1 MNTPK
6 SMLWSL
12 RWETLPGEAELL
24 IRRPSSIQP
33 TVCFVSSS
41 IIHPWEM
48 ERSQIQSCLKGQSLV
63 REVPTGD
70 KLRYDVI
77 DLRTAANV
85 LPSPCSR
92 FHFPYVCLSAVDCGL
107 KIANGRF

>member
-6 SMLWSL
+6 SMLWGL
-12 RWETLPGEAELL
+12 RWETLPGEAEIL
-24 IRRPSSIQP
+24 IRRPSSIQS
-33 TVCFVSSS
+33 TVCFISSS

-48 ERSQIQSCLKGQSLV
+48 AKSQIQSCLKSQFLV

-70 KLRYDVI
+70 KLRYDI
-77 DLRTAANV
+77 IELRTVANA

-92 FHFPYVCLSAVDCGL
+92 FHFPYVCLSAVGCGL